1 MSHFSERKGSENG
14 AMGATRRRRRKG
26 KDGRDESGSAIH
38 LTDDCVQLDV
48 GENLSQVSHCELT
61 HERL

>member
-48 GENLSQVSHCELT
+48 G
-61 HERL
+61 